1 MNDMLSEMAALERQ
15 WAAVVLR
22 RPAMRHVLLKWAAA
36 YQIGPELAFTDE
48 RARLVYQGVIRLVY
62 QSQPVTPQ
70 AVADHLAR
78 YAFDLDTVTANQFV
92 AELLDAAALDVDVER
107 LAVRLLGAKGIHL
120 PDDEV
125 NEALTDPYGLRAEKM
140 KARKVRARR

>member
-22 RPAMRHVLLKWAAA
+22 RPSLRHVLLKWAAA

-62 QSQPVTPQ
+62 QNQPVTPQ
-70 AVADHLAR
+70 AVADHVAR
-78 YAFDLDTVTANQFV
+78 YAFDLDAASANQFI
-92 AELLDAAALDVDVER
+92 AELLDSSALDVDVER
-107 LAVRLLGAKGIHL
+107 LAVRLLDAKGIHL

-125 NEALTDPYGLRAEKM
+125 NETLTDPYGLRAEKM
-140 KARKVRARR
+140 KSRKVRARR